1 MIMAIREEDCKT
13 GNETPVVRTGRP
25 SLHVSNAARKQAFRA
40 KSHRVDLTVKPETG
54 ATLVDIA
61 GALDC
66 SQNELIANLIR
77 FALTNRNWK
86 SMGLM
91 GAKS

>member
-1 MIMAIREEDCKT
+1 MAIELAECNTR
-13 GNETPVVRTGRP
+13 NETAVVRTGRP
-25 SLHVSNAARKQAFRA
+25 ALHSSSAARKQAFRA

-61 GALDC
+61 ASLDC
-66 SQNELIANLIR
+66 SQNELVANLIR

>member
-1 MIMAIREEDCKT
+1 MAIQVADGNT
-13 GNETPVVRTGRP
+13 GNETAVARTGRP
-25 SLHVSNAARKQAFRA
+25 ALHASSAARKQAFRA
-40 KSHRVDLTVKPETG
+40 KSHRLDLTIKPETG
-54 ATLVDIA
+54 ATLDEIA
-61 GALDC
+61 AALDC
-66 SQNELIANLIR
+66 SKNALVTNLIR